1 MQKPIKLLFFLFF
14 FFFVTSVFSQ
24 NNGILIGSVISKSTK
39 KPIELATISIFL
51 GSDTSLIDYR
61 LSKAA
66 GHFRVTNLPMN
77 KKLNVI
83 ISAMGFEV
91 FRQNIL
97 FSSDSLIKDLGQIPL
112 EFNYVDLDEVL
123 VKSERPPI
131 FVRNDTIEYN
141 ASSFKT
147 LPAALLE
154 DLLKKL
160 PGINVDRNG
169 VITINGNIVSKI
181 YVDGKDFF
189 GNNPRVASRNL
200 PANIIDKVQVIADE
214 DEKYL
219 NPNISPTELAQVI
232 NLKLKKEIKKGWFG
246 KVSAGGGGNNQY
258 EAGGIINAF
267 RDTLQI
273 SALGFSNN
281 LNKSGFNSTDL
292 LTIGGFQ
299 RSGFNNLNINNN
311 NLNIDGLSFGGGNSG
326 LLTSSGA
333 GLNINNEINKKT
345 SINYQYFYG
354 NEINL
359 QSSKFQTQQII
370 NSKLINSFSNTE
382 NSNRSNSNFFAITL
396 KKRISQFKSISI
408 KPSLSFSNQHSNS
421 DFFRSTEIDQL
432 LANLNN
438 NTDILTKKGIF
449 YNHNFIYNNTRVKK
463 PGRVIRFSNVLT
475 FGNAKSMQYLV
486 GETKIL
492 NNNFT
497 DFNQFYDNYL
507 PIFNSKTNFSFVE
520 PIKKTLIFSLATQF
534 DNYTERTNSD
544 VLSKNQQTNLYT
556 LKIDSLSGRNFR
568 TVFKVLNSAS
578 FNFNLTKNLMISPGL
593 SWYIISLNNNFND
606 TLFSEQL
613 KNYVFPSIRIQWN
626 KISASYSARIV
637 EPNQNE
643 ILPILN
649 TINPLYYLKGNPN
662 LRPAIFHTM
671 NISAAQRDP
680 RKKLTYNLS
689 LSNQIVKNGIIS
701 DRFISESGIQFI
713 NPINIEQSW
722 NSNFVAGLTYKT
734 RNKKNFSFLVS
745 GIFRTSFTSSF
756 VSLNNELL
764 TTSGVN
770 FNSTLDLN
778 FNWSDKIEFYP
789 KYTFGSNTNSINTD
803 VKSKLNYSFHRIELG
818 SVLRLI
824 KNFVFESNFDY
835 LLNPNIPSGIV
846 NNNLL
851 FNLSLNYSFL
861 DQNKGVLKFSAFD
874 IFNRNTGIG
883 RVISENYIQSS
894 QVNLVRQYFLISF
907 IYNIRNFGQKNIG
920 GKEGLFK
927 F

>member
-1 MQKPIKLLFFLFF
+1 MQRQLFVFF
-14 FFFVTSVFSQ
+14 FFTFLVTAVFSQ
-24 NNGILIGSVISKSTK
+24 NNGTLVGNVISKSTK
-39 KPIELATISIFL
+39 KSIELATISIFL

-61 LSKAA
+61 LSKAE
-66 GHFRVTNLPMN
+66 GYFRVTNLPLN
-77 KKLNVI
+77 KSLNVI

-91 FRQNIL
+91 FRKNIL
-97 FSSDSLIKDLGQIPL
+97 ISSDSLTQNLGQIAL

-123 VKSERPPI
+123 VKSERPPV

-181 YVDGKDFF
+181 FVDGKDFF
-189 GNNPRVASRNL
+189 GNNPKVASRNL
-200 PANIIDKVQVIADE
+200 PANIIDKVQVTADE

-219 NPNISPTELAQVI
+219 NPNLTSSEIVQVI

-246 KVSAGGGGNNQY
+246 KASAGLGGNNQY
-258 EAGGIINAF
+258 EAGGIINTF

-292 LTIGGFQ
+292 LTLGGFQ

-311 NLNIDGLSFGGGNSG
+311 NINIDGLSFGGGNSG
-326 LLTSSGA
+326 LLTSTGA
-333 GLNINNEINKKT
+333 GFNINNEIDKKT
-345 SINYQYFYG
+345 SINYQYFYS

-359 QSSKFQTQQII
+359 QSSKFQTQQSI
-370 NSKLINSFSNTE
+370 NSKLINSFANTE
-382 NSNRSNSNFFAITL
+382 NTNTINNNFFGITL

-408 KPSLSFSNQHSNS
+408 KPSISISNQQSNS
-421 DFFRSTEIDQL
+421 TFLRSTEIDEK

-438 NTDILTKKGIF
+438 NTDILTKNGIF
-449 YNHNFIYNNTRVKK
+449 YNHNFTYTNSRVKK
-463 PGRVIRFSNVLT
+463 PGRVIRFSNILT
-475 FGNAKSMQYLV
+475 FGKAKSIENLV
-486 GETKIL
+486 GETNIL
-492 NNNFT
+492 NNNLK
-497 DFNQFYDNYL
+497 DFNQLYENYL
-507 PIFNSKTNFSFVE
+507 PTFNSKTNFSFIE
-520 PIKKTLIFSLATQF
+520 PIKKTLIFSFATQL
-534 DNYTERTNSD
+534 DNYSERTNSD
-544 VLSKNQQTNLYT
+544 VLGINQQTNLYT
-556 LKIDSLSGRNFR
+556 LKIDSLSGHNFR
-568 TVFKVLNSAS
+568 SVFKVSNTAS
-578 FNFNLTKNLMISPGL
+578 FNINLTKNVTFSPGL
-593 SWYIISLNNNFND
+593 SWFIISLNNNFND
-606 TLFSEQL
+606 TLFSNQF
-613 KNYVFPSIRIQWN
+613 KNYVYPTLRIQWN
-626 KISASYSARIV
+626 KITANYSVRIV

-649 TINPLYYLKGNPN
+649 TINPLFYLKGNPD
-662 LRPAIFHTM
+662 LEPAIFHSM
-671 NISAAQRDP
+671 NISVAERDP
-680 RKKLTYNLS
+680 RKKLTYNVS
-689 LSNQIVKNGIIS
+689 LSNQVIKNGIIS
-701 DRFISESGIQFI
+701 DRIFSESGIQFI
-713 NPINIEQSW
+713 NPINIEKSW

-734 RNKKNFSFLVS
+734 RNKKNFSFVIS
-745 GIFRTSFTSSF
+745 SIIRTGITSSF
-756 VSLNNELL
+756 VSLNKELF
-764 TTSGVN
+764 TSNGVN

-778 FNWSDKIEFYP
+778 FNWADKIEFYP
-789 KYTFGSNTNSINTD
+789 KYTFGTNSNSINTTT
-803 VKSKLNYSFHRIELG
+803 KSKLNYSFHRVEFG

-824 KNFVFESNFDY
+824 KNFVFESNLDF
-835 LLNPNIPSGIV
+835 LVNPNIPSGIV

-894 QVNLVRQYFLISF
+894 QVNLVRQYFLFSF